1 MKVTFLTP
9 PALMGKLAA
18 DRVFGCN
25 YGYYPVPNIFIL
37 TCAAVLRN
45 EGFSVSY
52 VDGVLDNWKAKD
64 LIDFLQKDKSDLY
77 VLYTVYLAKSTDL
90 KTLELIRKYRDNVK
104 VAFSGPVPTETPEI
118 FIQDENTFVVR
129 GEPEITLKEL
139 VQCIDKGQKPEGI
152 ESVSYKDGDKFVH
165 NNYRKVFDDL
175 DSLPFPARDLIDKY
189 KYHFYNPKLGIRP
202 FTVVL
207 ASRGCSYHCTYCVPC
222 SLSFA
227 RELDYKTTLNK
238 KPPVRQRS
246 AKNVLEEIRMLKNEG
261 YRSIGF
267 IDDQFIWNEDRVLEI
282 CEGIK
287 EIGIEFGILARAD
300 RLSEPIVKALKEA
313 NCKYLDIGVE
323 SFNQKILD
331 DIKKDLDVNTIF
343 YAIDLLKKYNITCK
357 INVLIAASPLETEE
371 TIMENIKIIKK
382 IKPDSVMYGIT
393 NPFPGTDFHKIA
405 KREGWMLYDEY
416 KPVDVQKE
424 CIISYPH
431 LSNKKIEKLTRMANR
446 QFFLSPSFV
455 YQNLKKIRTPKD
467 FLKACLSFK
476 RKLFD

>member
-9 PALMGKLAA
+9 PALEGKLAA

-45 EGFSVSY
+45 EGFEVSY
-52 VDGVLDNWKAKD
+52 VDGVLDNWSAND
-64 LIDFLQKDKSDLY
+64 LIDFLKNDKSDLY

-90 KTLELIRKYRDNVK
+90 KTLELIRKFRGNVN

-118 FIQDENTFVVR
+118 FIRDENTYVVR

-139 VQCIDKGQKPEGI
+139 VQCLQQDKKPEGI
-152 ESVSYKDGDKFVH
+152 ESVSYKDKENFVH
-165 NNYRKVFDDL
+165 NQFRKVVDDL
-175 DSLPFPARDLIDKY
+175 DSLPFPARDLVEKY
-189 KYHFYNPKLGIRP
+189 KYYFYNPKIGIRP
-202 FTVVL
+202 FTVML
-207 ASRGCSYHCTYCVPC
+207 SSRGCSYHCTYCVPC

-227 RELDYKTTLNK
+227 RELEYKGYLNK

-246 AKNVLEEIRMLKNEG
+246 AKNIIEELKLIKEG
-261 YRSIGF
+261 GYKSIGF
-267 IDDQFIWNEDRVLEI
+267 IDDQFIWNENRVLEI

-300 RLSEPIVKALKEA
+300 RLTEPIVKALKAA
-313 NCKYLDIGVE
+313 NCKYVDIGVE

-331 DIKKDLDVNTIF
+331 DIKKDLDVNTIY
-343 YAIDLLKKYNITCK
+343 YAIDLLKKYQITCK

-371 TIMENIKIIKK
+371 TILENIKMIKK

-393 NPFPGTDFHKIA
+393 NPFPGTEFHKVA

-431 LSNKKIEKLTRMANR
+431 LSNKKIEKLARMANR

-455 YQNLKKIRTPKD
+455 IQNLKKIRTPRD
-467 FLKACLSFK
+467 FLKACISFK
-476 RKLFD
+476 RKLFE

>member
-9 PALMGKLAA
+9 PALEGKLAA

-45 EGFSVSY
+45 EGFEVSY
-52 VDGVLDNWKAKD
+52 VDGVLDNWNAND
-64 LIDFLQKDKSDLY
+64 LVDFLKNDESDLY

-90 KTLELIRKYRDNVK
+90 KTLSLIRKYRGNVN

-118 FIQDENTFVVR
+118 FLLDENTYVVR

-139 VQCIDKGQKPEGI
+139 VKCLQLGKKPEGI
-152 ESVSYKDGDKFVH
+152 ESVSYKDNEIFVH
-165 NNYRKVFDDL
+165 NNYRKVYDDL
-175 DSLPFPARDLIDKY
+175 DSLPFPARDLVEKH
-189 KYHFYNPKLGIRP
+189 KFHFYNPKIGIRP
-202 FTVVL
+202 FSVVL
-207 ASRGCSYHCTYCVPC
+207 SSRGCSYHCTYCVPC

-227 RELDYKTTLNK
+227 RELDYKAYLNK

-246 AKNVLEEIRMLKNEG
+246 AKNVLEELRLLKSEG
-261 YRSIGF
+261 YKSVGF

-287 EIGIEFGILARAD
+287 QIGIEFGILARAD
-300 RLSEPIVKALKEA
+300 RLTEPIVKALKEA
-313 NCKYLDIGVE
+313 NCKYVDIGVE

-331 DIKKDLDVNTIF
+331 DIKKDLDVNTIY
-343 YAIDLLKKYNITCK
+343 YAIDLLKKYKITCK

-371 TIMENIKIIKK
+371 TILENIKIIKK

-393 NPFPGTDFHKIA
+393 NPFPGTEFHKVA

-431 LSNKKIEKLTRMANR
+431 LSNKKIEKLARMANR
-446 QFFLSPSFV
+446 QFFLSPSFIF
-455 YQNLKKIRTPKD
+455 QNLKKIRTPKD
-467 FLKACLSFK
+467 FLKACISFK
-476 RKLFD
+476 RKLFE

>member
-9 PALMGKLAA
+9 PALEGKRAA

-37 TCAAVLRN
+37 TCAAYLRN
-45 EGFSVSY
+45 AGNEVSY
-52 VDGVLDNWKAKD
+52 IDGTLDNWSAKD
-64 LIDFLQKDKSDLY
+64 LVEFLKKDKSDLY
-77 VLYTVYLAKSTDL
+77 VIYTVYLAKSTDL
-90 KTLELIRKYRDNVK
+90 KTLELIRKYRNNVK
-104 VAFSGPVPTETPEI
+104 VAFSGPVPTETPDI
-118 FIQDENTFVVR
+118 FIKDDNTYVVR

-139 VQCIDKGQKPEGI
+139 VERLEAGQKPNGI
-152 ESVSYKDGDKFVH
+152 QSVSYKDNGEIIH
-165 NNYRKVFDDL
+165 NEYRKVIDDL
-175 DSLPFPARDLIDKY
+175 DSLPFPARDLAEKY
-189 KYHFYNPKLGIRP
+189 KYQYYNPKLGIRP

-207 ASRGCSYHCTYCVPC
+207 SSRGCCYQCTYCVPC

-227 RELDYKTTLNK
+227 RELDYKAYLNR

-246 AKNVLEEIRMLKNEG
+246 AKNVLEELHMLKNEG
-261 YRSIGF
+261 YKSISF

-282 CEGIK
+282 CDGIK
-287 EIGIEFGILARAD
+287 KIGIEFGILARAD
-300 RLSEPIVKALKEA
+300 RLTEPIVKALKEA
-313 NCKYLDIGVE
+313 NCKYVDIGVE

-331 DIKKDLDVNTIF
+331 SIQKDLDVNTIY

-393 NPFPGTDFHKIA
+393 NPFPGTDFHKVA
-405 KREGWMLYDEY
+405 RKEGWMLYDEY

-431 LSNKKIEKLTRMANR
+431 LNNKKIEKLARMANR

-455 YQNLKKIRTPKD
+455 FQNLKKIRTPRD
-467 FLKACLSFK
+467 FLKACISFK
-476 RKLFD
+476 RKLFE